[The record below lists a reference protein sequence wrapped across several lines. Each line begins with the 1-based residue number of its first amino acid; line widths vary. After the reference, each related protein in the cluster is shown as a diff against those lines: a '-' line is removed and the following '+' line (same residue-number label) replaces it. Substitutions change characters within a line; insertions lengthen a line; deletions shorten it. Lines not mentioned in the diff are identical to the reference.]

1 MTSISPLNNVHELGS
16 FGNFEGKNSN
26 EIITIKE
33 LKNFKIFQVVKYKT
47 SKTNIK
53 EYKIF
58 DLNFP
63 DDLKVSGN
71 NDTRILWMGPNNWF
85 IFSISE
91 KLSEEISKNLTNNE
105 FAITDLSH
113 SKAIIELSGKNLKEV
128 LKKGCP
134 INFNELNIT
143 DTWFEDDRNDKRIHQ
158 YFRNGTDAYNFD
170 KSMDYFGGGGLIST
184 ASDISKFFYLLFNN
198 KVFKSPKT
206 FNEMLKKYSY
216 STSSQMDYSLGIWE
230 INIDGEKLYTHSG
243 FWGTQVVYSP
253 KHNLSISANYSKGWR
268 GGMNAPIIKKV
279 LKLIK

>member
-47 SKTNIK
+47 NKTNIK

-63 DDLKVSGN
+63 DNLKVSGN
-71 NDTRILWMGPNNWF
+71 NDTRILWIGPNNWF
-85 IFSISE
+85 IFSSSE
-91 KLSEEISKNLTNNE
+91 KLSEEISKNLSNNE

-134 INFNELNIT
+134 INFNELNKNQSINSIFNGIAITLDFVNDQPATVRVMSLRSFGESLYHSIT
-143 DTWFEDDRNDKRIHQ
+143 DASLE
-158 YFRNGTDAYNFD
+158 
-170 KSMDYFGGGGLIST
+170 FGY
-184 ASDISKFFYLLFNN
+184 K
-198 KVFKSPKT
+198 
-206 FNEMLKKYSY
+206 
-216 STSSQMDYSLGIWE
+216 
-230 INIDGEKLYTHSG
+230 NI
-243 FWGTQVVYSP
+243 
-253 KHNLSISANYSKGWR
+253 
-268 GGMNAPIIKKV
+268 
-279 LKLIK
+279 

>member
-71 NDTRILWMGPNNWF
+71 NDTRILWIGPNNWF
-85 IFSISE
+85 IFSSSE
-91 KLSEEISKNLTNNE
+91 KLSEEISRNLSNNE

-134 INFNELNIT
+134 INFNELNKNQSINSIYNGIAIT
-143 DTWFEDDRNDKRIHQ
+143 LDFVNDQPATVRVMSLRSFGESLYHSV
-158 YFRNGTDAYNFD
+158 TDA
-170 KSMDYFGGGGLIST
+170 SLEFGYK
-184 ASDISKFFYLLFNN
+184 AF
-198 KVFKSPKT
+198 
-206 FNEMLKKYSY
+206 
-216 STSSQMDYSLGIWE
+216 
-230 INIDGEKLYTHSG
+230 
-243 FWGTQVVYSP
+243 
-253 KHNLSISANYSKGWR
+253 
-268 GGMNAPIIKKV
+268 
-279 LKLIK
+279 

>member
-16 FGNFEGKNSN
+16 FGNFEGKNSS

-71 NDTRILWMGPNNWF
+71 NDTRILWIGPNNWF
-85 IFSISE
+85 IFSSSE
-91 KLSEEISKNLTNNE
+91 KLSEEISKNLSNNE

-134 INFNELNIT
+134 INFNELNKNQSINSIYNGIAIT
-143 DTWFEDDRNDKRIHQ
+143 LDFVNDQPATVRVMSLRSFGESLYHSV
-158 YFRNGTDAYNFD
+158 TDA
-170 KSMDYFGGGGLIST
+170 SLEFGYKAI
-184 ASDISKFFYLLFNN
+184 
-198 KVFKSPKT
+198 
-206 FNEMLKKYSY
+206 
-216 STSSQMDYSLGIWE
+216 
-230 INIDGEKLYTHSG
+230 
-243 FWGTQVVYSP
+243 
-253 KHNLSISANYSKGWR
+253 
-268 GGMNAPIIKKV
+268 
-279 LKLIK
+279 

>member
-1 MTSISPLNNVHELGS
+1 MTSISPLNNVHELGN
-16 FGNFEGKNSN
+16 FGNFEGKNFD

-71 NDTRILWMGPNNWF
+71 NDTRILWIGPNNWF
-85 IFSISE
+85 IFSSSE
-91 KLSEEISKNLTNNE
+91 KLSEEISKNLSNNE

-134 INFNELNIT
+134 INFNELNKNQSINSIYNGIAIT
-143 DTWFEDDRNDKRIHQ
+143 LDFVNDQPATVRVMSLRSFGESLYHSV
-158 YFRNGTDAYNFD
+158 TDA
-170 KSMDYFGGGGLIST
+170 SLEFGYKAI
-184 ASDISKFFYLLFNN
+184 
-198 KVFKSPKT
+198 
-206 FNEMLKKYSY
+206 
-216 STSSQMDYSLGIWE
+216 
-230 INIDGEKLYTHSG
+230 
-243 FWGTQVVYSP
+243 
-253 KHNLSISANYSKGWR
+253 
-268 GGMNAPIIKKV
+268 
-279 LKLIK
+279 

>member
-71 NDTRILWMGPNNWF
+71 NDTRILWVGPNNWF
-85 IFSISE
+85 IFSSSE
-91 KLSEEISKNLTNNE
+91 KLSEEISKNLSNNE

-134 INFNELNIT
+134 INFNELNKNQSINSIYNGIAIT
-143 DTWFEDDRNDKRIHQ
+143 LDFVNDQPATVRIMSLRSFGESLYHSV
-158 YFRNGTDAYNFD
+158 TDA
-170 KSMDYFGGGGLIST
+170 SLEFGYKAI
-184 ASDISKFFYLLFNN
+184 
-198 KVFKSPKT
+198 
-206 FNEMLKKYSY
+206 
-216 STSSQMDYSLGIWE
+216 
-230 INIDGEKLYTHSG
+230 
-243 FWGTQVVYSP
+243 
-253 KHNLSISANYSKGWR
+253 
-268 GGMNAPIIKKV
+268 
-279 LKLIK
+279 

>member
-71 NDTRILWMGPNNWF
+71 NDTRILWIGPNNWF
-85 IFSISE
+85 IFSSSE
-91 KLSEEISKNLTNNE
+91 KLSEEISRNLSNNE

-134 INFNELNIT
+134 INFNELNKNQSINSIYNGIAIT
-143 DTWFEDDRNDKRIHQ
+143 LDFVNDQPATVRIMSLRSFGESLYHSV
-158 YFRNGTDAYNFD
+158 TDA
-170 KSMDYFGGGGLIST
+170 SLEFGYK
-184 ASDISKFFYLLFNN
+184 AF
-198 KVFKSPKT
+198 
-206 FNEMLKKYSY
+206 
-216 STSSQMDYSLGIWE
+216 
-230 INIDGEKLYTHSG
+230 
-243 FWGTQVVYSP
+243 
-253 KHNLSISANYSKGWR
+253 
-268 GGMNAPIIKKV
+268 
-279 LKLIK
+279 

>member
-1 MTSISPLNNVHELGS
+1 MTSISPLNNVHELGN
-16 FGNFEGKNSN
+16 FGNFEGKNSD

-71 NDTRILWMGPNNWF
+71 NDTRILWIGPNNWF
-85 IFSISE
+85 IFSSSE
-91 KLSEEISKNLTNNE
+91 KLSEEISKNLSNNE

-134 INFNELNIT
+134 INFNELNKNQSINSIYNGIAIT
-143 DTWFEDDRNDKRIHQ
+143 LDFVNDQPATVRVMSLRSFGESLYHSV
-158 YFRNGTDAYNFD
+158 TDA
-170 KSMDYFGGGGLIST
+170 SLEFGYK
-184 ASDISKFFYLLFNN
+184 AF
-198 KVFKSPKT
+198 
-206 FNEMLKKYSY
+206 
-216 STSSQMDYSLGIWE
+216 
-230 INIDGEKLYTHSG
+230 
-243 FWGTQVVYSP
+243 
-253 KHNLSISANYSKGWR
+253 
-268 GGMNAPIIKKV
+268 
-279 LKLIK
+279 

>member
-71 NDTRILWMGPNNWF
+71 NDTRILWIGPNNWF
-85 IFSISE
+85 IFSSSE
-91 KLSEEISKNLTNNE
+91 KLSEEISKNLSNNE

-134 INFNELNIT
+134 INFNELNKNQSINSIFNGIAIT
-143 DTWFEDDRNDKRIHQ
+143 LDFVNDQPATVRIMSLRSFGESLYHSV
-158 YFRNGTDAYNFD
+158 TDA
-170 KSMDYFGGGGLIST
+170 SLEFGYKAI
-184 ASDISKFFYLLFNN
+184 
-198 KVFKSPKT
+198 
-206 FNEMLKKYSY
+206 
-216 STSSQMDYSLGIWE
+216 
-230 INIDGEKLYTHSG
+230 
-243 FWGTQVVYSP
+243 
-253 KHNLSISANYSKGWR
+253 
-268 GGMNAPIIKKV
+268 
-279 LKLIK
+279 

>member
-1 MTSISPLNNVHELGS
+1 MTSISPLNNVHELGN

-33 LKNFKIFQVVKYKT
+33 LKNFEIFQVVKYKT

-71 NDTRILWMGPNNWF
+71 NDTRILWIGPNNWF
-85 IFSISE
+85 IFSSSE
-91 KLSEEISKNLTNNE
+91 KLSEEISRNLSNNE

-134 INFNELNIT
+134 INFNELNKNQSINSIYNGIAIT
-143 DTWFEDDRNDKRIHQ
+143 LDFVNDQPATVRIMSLRSFGESLYHSV
-158 YFRNGTDAYNFD
+158 TDA
-170 KSMDYFGGGGLIST
+170 SLEFGYKAI
-184 ASDISKFFYLLFNN
+184 
-198 KVFKSPKT
+198 
-206 FNEMLKKYSY
+206 
-216 STSSQMDYSLGIWE
+216 
-230 INIDGEKLYTHSG
+230 
-243 FWGTQVVYSP
+243 
-253 KHNLSISANYSKGWR
+253 
-268 GGMNAPIIKKV
+268 
-279 LKLIK
+279 

>member
-71 NDTRILWMGPNNWF
+71 NDTRILWIGPNNWF
-85 IFSISE
+85 IFSSSE
-91 KLSEEISKNLTNNE
+91 KLSQEISKNLSNNE
-105 FAITDLSH
+105 FAITNLSH

-134 INFNELNIT
+134 INFNELNKNQSINSIYNGIAIT
-143 DTWFEDDRNDKRIHQ
+143 LDFVNDQPATVRVMSLRSFGESLYHSV
-158 YFRNGTDAYNFD
+158 TDA
-170 KSMDYFGGGGLIST
+170 SLEFGYKAI
-184 ASDISKFFYLLFNN
+184 
-198 KVFKSPKT
+198 
-206 FNEMLKKYSY
+206 
-216 STSSQMDYSLGIWE
+216 
-230 INIDGEKLYTHSG
+230 
-243 FWGTQVVYSP
+243 
-253 KHNLSISANYSKGWR
+253 
-268 GGMNAPIIKKV
+268 
-279 LKLIK
+279 

>member
-1 MTSISPLNNVHELGS
+1 MTSISPLNNVQELGS
-16 FGNFEGKNSN
+16 FGNFEGKHSN

-71 NDTRILWMGPNNWF
+71 NDTRILWIGPNNWF
-85 IFSISE
+85 IFSSSE
-91 KLSEEISKNLTNNE
+91 KLSEEISKNLSNNE

-134 INFNELNIT
+134 INFNELNKNQSINSIYNGIAIT
-143 DTWFEDDRNDKRIHQ
+143 LDFVNDQPATVRIMSLRSFGESLYHSV
-158 YFRNGTDAYNFD
+158 TDA
-170 KSMDYFGGGGLIST
+170 SLEFGYKAI
-184 ASDISKFFYLLFNN
+184 
-198 KVFKSPKT
+198 
-206 FNEMLKKYSY
+206 
-216 STSSQMDYSLGIWE
+216 
-230 INIDGEKLYTHSG
+230 
-243 FWGTQVVYSP
+243 
-253 KHNLSISANYSKGWR
+253 
-268 GGMNAPIIKKV
+268 
-279 LKLIK
+279 

>member
-1 MTSISPLNNVHELGS
+1 MTSISPLNNVHELGN

-71 NDTRILWMGPNNWF
+71 NDTRILWIGPNNWF
-85 IFSISE
+85 IFSSSE
-91 KLSEEISKNLTNNE
+91 KLSEEISRNLSNNE

-134 INFNELNIT
+134 INFNELNKNQSINSIYNGIAIT
-143 DTWFEDDRNDKRIHQ
+143 LDFVNDQPATVRLMSLRSFGESLYHSV
-158 YFRNGTDAYNFD
+158 TDA
-170 KSMDYFGGGGLIST
+170 SLEFGYKAI
-184 ASDISKFFYLLFNN
+184 
-198 KVFKSPKT
+198 
-206 FNEMLKKYSY
+206 
-216 STSSQMDYSLGIWE
+216 
-230 INIDGEKLYTHSG
+230 
-243 FWGTQVVYSP
+243 
-253 KHNLSISANYSKGWR
+253 
-268 GGMNAPIIKKV
+268 
-279 LKLIK
+279 

>member
-1 MTSISPLNNVHELGS
+1 MTSISPLNNVHDLGS

-71 NDTRILWMGPNNWF
+71 NDTRILWIGPNNWF
-85 IFSISE
+85 LFSSSE
-91 KLSEEISKNLTNNE
+91 KLSEETRKNLPNNE

-134 INFNELNIT
+134 INFNELNKNQSINSIFNGIAIT
-143 DTWFEDDRNDKRIHQ
+143 LDFVNDQPATVRVMSLRSFGESLYHSV
-158 YFRNGTDAYNFD
+158 TDA
-170 KSMDYFGGGGLIST
+170 SLEFGYKAI
-184 ASDISKFFYLLFNN
+184 
-198 KVFKSPKT
+198 
-206 FNEMLKKYSY
+206 
-216 STSSQMDYSLGIWE
+216 
-230 INIDGEKLYTHSG
+230 
-243 FWGTQVVYSP
+243 
-253 KHNLSISANYSKGWR
+253 
-268 GGMNAPIIKKV
+268 
-279 LKLIK
+279 

>member
-63 DDLKVSGN
+63 DNLKVSGN
-71 NDTRILWMGPNNWF
+71 NDTRILWIGPNNWF
-85 IFSISE
+85 IFSSSE
-91 KLSEEISKNLTNNE
+91 KLSEEISRNLSNNE

-134 INFNELNIT
+134 INFNELNKNQSINSIYNGIAIT
-143 DTWFEDDRNDKRIHQ
+143 LDFVNDQPATVRIMSLRSFGESLYHSV
-158 YFRNGTDAYNFD
+158 TDA
-170 KSMDYFGGGGLIST
+170 SLEFGYK
-184 ASDISKFFYLLFNN
+184 AF
-198 KVFKSPKT
+198 
-206 FNEMLKKYSY
+206 
-216 STSSQMDYSLGIWE
+216 
-230 INIDGEKLYTHSG
+230 
-243 FWGTQVVYSP
+243 
-253 KHNLSISANYSKGWR
+253 
-268 GGMNAPIIKKV
+268 
-279 LKLIK
+279 

>member
-1 MTSISPLNNVHELGS
+1 MTSISPLNNVHELGN
-16 FGNFEGKNSN
+16 FGNFKGKNSN

-71 NDTRILWMGPNNWF
+71 NDTRILWIGPNNWF
-85 IFSISE
+85 IFSSSE
-91 KLSEEISKNLTNNE
+91 KLSEEISKNLSNNE

-134 INFNELNIT
+134 INFNELNKNQSINSIFNGIAIT
-143 DTWFEDDRNDKRIHQ
+143 LDFVNDQPATVRVMSLRSFGESLYHSV
-158 YFRNGTDAYNFD
+158 TDA
-170 KSMDYFGGGGLIST
+170 SLEFGYKAI
-184 ASDISKFFYLLFNN
+184 
-198 KVFKSPKT
+198 
-206 FNEMLKKYSY
+206 
-216 STSSQMDYSLGIWE
+216 
-230 INIDGEKLYTHSG
+230 
-243 FWGTQVVYSP
+243 
-253 KHNLSISANYSKGWR
+253 
-268 GGMNAPIIKKV
+268 
-279 LKLIK
+279 

>member
-63 DDLKVSGN
+63 DNLKVSGN
-71 NDTRILWMGPNNWF
+71 NDTRILWIGPNNWF
-85 IFSISE
+85 IFSSSE
-91 KLSEEISKNLTNNE
+91 KLSEEISKNLSNNE

-134 INFNELNIT
+134 INFNELNKNQSINSIFNGIAIT
-143 DTWFEDDRNDKRIHQ
+143 LDFVNDQPATVRVMSLRSFGESLYHSV
-158 YFRNGTDAYNFD
+158 TDA
-170 KSMDYFGGGGLIST
+170 SLEFGYKAI
-184 ASDISKFFYLLFNN
+184 
-198 KVFKSPKT
+198 
-206 FNEMLKKYSY
+206 
-216 STSSQMDYSLGIWE
+216 
-230 INIDGEKLYTHSG
+230 
-243 FWGTQVVYSP
+243 
-253 KHNLSISANYSKGWR
+253 
-268 GGMNAPIIKKV
+268 
-279 LKLIK
+279 

>member
-1 MTSISPLNNVHELGS
+1 MTSISPLNNVHELGN
-16 FGNFEGKNSN
+16 FGNFEGKSSD

-71 NDTRILWMGPNNWF
+71 NDTRILWIGPNNWF
-85 IFSISE
+85 IFSSSE
-91 KLSEEISKNLTNNE
+91 KLSEEISKNLSNNE

-134 INFNELNIT
+134 INFNELNKNQSINSIYNGIAIT
-143 DTWFEDDRNDKRIHQ
+143 LDFVNDQPATVRLMSLRSFGESLYHSV
-158 YFRNGTDAYNFD
+158 TDA
-170 KSMDYFGGGGLIST
+170 SLEFGYKAI
-184 ASDISKFFYLLFNN
+184 
-198 KVFKSPKT
+198 
-206 FNEMLKKYSY
+206 
-216 STSSQMDYSLGIWE
+216 
-230 INIDGEKLYTHSG
+230 
-243 FWGTQVVYSP
+243 
-253 KHNLSISANYSKGWR
+253 
-268 GGMNAPIIKKV
+268 
-279 LKLIK
+279 

>member
-1 MTSISPLNNVHELGS
+1 MTSISPLNNVHDLGS

-71 NDTRILWMGPNNWF
+71 NDTRILWIGPNNWF
-85 IFSISE
+85 IFSSSE
-91 KLSEEISKNLTNNE
+91 KLSEEISKNLSNNE

-134 INFNELNIT
+134 INFNDLNKNQSINSIYNGIAIT
-143 DTWFEDDRNDKRIHQ
+143 MDFVNDQPETVRVMSLRSFGESLYHSV
-158 YFRNGTDAYNFD
+158 TDA
-170 KSMDYFGGGGLIST
+170 SLEFG
-184 ASDISKFFYLLFNN
+184 Y
-198 KVFKSPKT
+198 KT
-206 FNEMLKKYSY
+206 
-216 STSSQMDYSLGIWE
+216 T
-230 INIDGEKLYTHSG
+230 
-243 FWGTQVVYSP
+243 
-253 KHNLSISANYSKGWR
+253 
-268 GGMNAPIIKKV
+268 
-279 LKLIK
+279 

>member
-1 MTSISPLNNVHELGS
+1 MTNISPLNNVHELGS

-71 NDTRILWMGPNNWF
+71 NDTRILWIGPNNWF
-85 IFSISE
+85 IFSSSE
-91 KLSEEISKNLTNNE
+91 KLSEEISKNLSNNE

-134 INFNELNIT
+134 INFNELNKNQSINSIYNGIAIT
-143 DTWFEDDRNDKRIHQ
+143 LDFVNDQPATVRVMSLRSFGESLYHSV
-158 YFRNGTDAYNFD
+158 TDA
-170 KSMDYFGGGGLIST
+170 SLEFGYKAI
-184 ASDISKFFYLLFNN
+184 
-198 KVFKSPKT
+198 
-206 FNEMLKKYSY
+206 
-216 STSSQMDYSLGIWE
+216 
-230 INIDGEKLYTHSG
+230 
-243 FWGTQVVYSP
+243 
-253 KHNLSISANYSKGWR
+253 
-268 GGMNAPIIKKV
+268 
-279 LKLIK
+279 

>member
-1 MTSISPLNNVHELGS
+1 MTSISPLNNVHELGN
-16 FGNFEGKNSN
+16 FGNFEGKNSD

-71 NDTRILWMGPNNWF
+71 NDTRILWIGPNNWF
-85 IFSISE
+85 IFSSSE
-91 KLSEEISKNLTNNE
+91 KLSEEISRNLSNNE

-134 INFNELNIT
+134 INFNELNKNQSINSIYNGIAIT
-143 DTWFEDDRNDKRIHQ
+143 LDFVNDQPATVRVMSLRSFGESLYHSV
-158 YFRNGTDAYNFD
+158 TDA
-170 KSMDYFGGGGLIST
+170 SLEFGYK
-184 ASDISKFFYLLFNN
+184 A
-198 KVFKSPKT
+198 V
-206 FNEMLKKYSY
+206 
-216 STSSQMDYSLGIWE
+216 
-230 INIDGEKLYTHSG
+230 
-243 FWGTQVVYSP
+243 
-253 KHNLSISANYSKGWR
+253 
-268 GGMNAPIIKKV
+268 
-279 LKLIK
+279 

>member
-1 MTSISPLNNVHELGS
+1 MTSISPLNNVHELGN
-16 FGNFEGKNSN
+16 FGNFEGKNSD

-71 NDTRILWMGPNNWF
+71 NDTRILWIGPNNWF
-85 IFSISE
+85 IFSSSE
-91 KLSEEISKNLTNNE
+91 KLSEEISRNLSSNE

-134 INFNELNIT
+134 INFNELNKNQSINSIYNGIAIT
-143 DTWFEDDRNDKRIHQ
+143 LDFVNDQPATVRVMSLRSFGESLYHSV
-158 YFRNGTDAYNFD
+158 TDA
-170 KSMDYFGGGGLIST
+170 SLEFGYK
-184 ASDISKFFYLLFNN
+184 AF
-198 KVFKSPKT
+198 
-206 FNEMLKKYSY
+206 
-216 STSSQMDYSLGIWE
+216 
-230 INIDGEKLYTHSG
+230 
-243 FWGTQVVYSP
+243 
-253 KHNLSISANYSKGWR
+253 
-268 GGMNAPIIKKV
+268 
-279 LKLIK
+279 

>member
-33 LKNFKIFQVVKYKT
+33 LKNFRIFQVVKYKT

-71 NDTRILWMGPNNWF
+71 NDTRILWIGPNNWF
-85 IFSISE
+85 IFSSSE
-91 KLSEEISKNLTNNE
+91 KLSEEISRNLSNNE

-134 INFNELNIT
+134 INFNELNKNQSINSIYNGIAIT
-143 DTWFEDDRNDKRIHQ
+143 LDFVNDQPATVRVMSLRSFGESLYHSV
-158 YFRNGTDAYNFD
+158 TDA
-170 KSMDYFGGGGLIST
+170 SLEFGYKAI
-184 ASDISKFFYLLFNN
+184 
-198 KVFKSPKT
+198 
-206 FNEMLKKYSY
+206 
-216 STSSQMDYSLGIWE
+216 
-230 INIDGEKLYTHSG
+230 
-243 FWGTQVVYSP
+243 
-253 KHNLSISANYSKGWR
+253 
-268 GGMNAPIIKKV
+268 
-279 LKLIK
+279 

>member
-71 NDTRILWMGPNNWF
+71 NDTRILWIGPNNWF
-85 IFSISE
+85 IFSSSE
-91 KLSEEISKNLTNNE
+91 KLSEEISKNLSNNE

-134 INFNELNIT
+134 INFNELNKNQSINSIYNGIAIT
-143 DTWFEDDRNDKRIHQ
+143 LDFVNDQPATVRIMSLRSFGESLYHSV
-158 YFRNGTDAYNFD
+158 TDA
-170 KSMDYFGGGGLIST
+170 SLEFGYK
-184 ASDISKFFYLLFNN
+184 AF
-198 KVFKSPKT
+198 
-206 FNEMLKKYSY
+206 
-216 STSSQMDYSLGIWE
+216 
-230 INIDGEKLYTHSG
+230 
-243 FWGTQVVYSP
+243 
-253 KHNLSISANYSKGWR
+253 
-268 GGMNAPIIKKV
+268 
-279 LKLIK
+279 

>member
-71 NDTRILWMGPNNWF
+71 NDTRILWIGPNNWF
-85 IFSISE
+85 IFSSSE
-91 KLSEEISKNLTNNE
+91 KLSEEISRNLSNNE

-134 INFNELNIT
+134 INFNVLNKNQSINSIYNGIAIT
-143 DTWFEDDRNDKRIHQ
+143 LDFVNDQPATVRVMSLRSFGESLYHSV
-158 YFRNGTDAYNFD
+158 TDA
-170 KSMDYFGGGGLIST
+170 SLEFGYKAI
-184 ASDISKFFYLLFNN
+184 
-198 KVFKSPKT
+198 
-206 FNEMLKKYSY
+206 
-216 STSSQMDYSLGIWE
+216 
-230 INIDGEKLYTHSG
+230 
-243 FWGTQVVYSP
+243 
-253 KHNLSISANYSKGWR
+253 
-268 GGMNAPIIKKV
+268 
-279 LKLIK
+279 

>member
-33 LKNFKIFQVVKYKT
+33 LKNFKIFQVVKYKI

-71 NDTRILWMGPNNWF
+71 NDTRILWIGPNNWF
-85 IFSISE
+85 IFSSSE
-91 KLSEEISKNLTNNE
+91 KLSEEISKNLSNNE

-134 INFNELNIT
+134 INFNELNKNQSINSIYNGIAIT
-143 DTWFEDDRNDKRIHQ
+143 LDFVNDQPATVRIMSLRSFGESLYHSV
-158 YFRNGTDAYNFD
+158 TDA
-170 KSMDYFGGGGLIST
+170 SLEFGYKAI
-184 ASDISKFFYLLFNN
+184 
-198 KVFKSPKT
+198 
-206 FNEMLKKYSY
+206 
-216 STSSQMDYSLGIWE
+216 
-230 INIDGEKLYTHSG
+230 
-243 FWGTQVVYSP
+243 
-253 KHNLSISANYSKGWR
+253 
-268 GGMNAPIIKKV
+268 
-279 LKLIK
+279 

>member
-71 NDTRILWMGPNNWF
+71 NDTRILWIGPNNWF
-85 IFSISE
+85 IFSSSE
-91 KLSEEISKNLTNNE
+91 KLSEEISKNLSNNE

-134 INFNELNIT
+134 INFNVLNKNQSINSIFNGIAIT
-143 DTWFEDDRNDKRIHQ
+143 LDFVNDQPATVRVMSLRSFGESLYHSV
-158 YFRNGTDAYNFD
+158 TDA
-170 KSMDYFGGGGLIST
+170 SLEFGYKAI
-184 ASDISKFFYLLFNN
+184 
-198 KVFKSPKT
+198 
-206 FNEMLKKYSY
+206 
-216 STSSQMDYSLGIWE
+216 
-230 INIDGEKLYTHSG
+230 
-243 FWGTQVVYSP
+243 
-253 KHNLSISANYSKGWR
+253 
-268 GGMNAPIIKKV
+268 
-279 LKLIK
+279 

>member
-1 MTSISPLNNVHELGS
+1 MTSISPLNNVHELGN
-16 FGNFEGKNSN
+16 FGNFEGKNSD

-71 NDTRILWMGPNNWF
+71 NDTRILWIGPNNWF
-85 IFSISE
+85 IFSSSE
-91 KLSEEISKNLTNNE
+91 KLSEEISKNLSNNE

-134 INFNELNIT
+134 INFNELNKNQSINSIYNGIAIT
-143 DTWFEDDRNDKRIHQ
+143 LDFVNDQPATVRLMSLRSFGESLYHSV
-158 YFRNGTDAYNFD
+158 TDA
-170 KSMDYFGGGGLIST
+170 SLEFGYKAI
-184 ASDISKFFYLLFNN
+184 
-198 KVFKSPKT
+198 
-206 FNEMLKKYSY
+206 
-216 STSSQMDYSLGIWE
+216 
-230 INIDGEKLYTHSG
+230 
-243 FWGTQVVYSP
+243 
-253 KHNLSISANYSKGWR
+253 
-268 GGMNAPIIKKV
+268 
-279 LKLIK
+279 